1 MAGGSLRSVP
11 QRPIAGSSAAGRRD
25 GAAESCRPVGRSAWT
40 LLRAAFIAISVLSQ
54 FGLAGGTSA
63 QADDP
68 PIPIDAFWQQ
78 VASLRSLLG
87 DLDDLGMEEK
97 ARRFEEAAGAWER
110 TTAATL
116 EGGAIL
122 PIDSSEWVRLLR
134 TDPVD
139 VDALQE
145 KFGALEEMRV
155 VWPAE
160 SSVPLNRGLLE
171 QILARPEFQYSEE
184 TKSPLGEWLGSIS
197 DRLRGFLARIL
208 GGREIALAIRSP
220 LGMLATGIAV
230 VLLLAVLA
238 LVARGLISG
247 WVAAEELVGPQGE
260 SLMTSQSATREA
272 ERFMSASDFRTAI
285 RYLYLAALLRLE
297 EAGLFRYD
305 RTLTNREVLQS
316 LSHMPAITQP
326 LGWIVQEFERVWY
339 GFQTVDQAAYTEC
352 VAKAEQLRRQV

>member
-1 MAGGSLRSVP
+1 MSRDSLRGVS
-11 QRPIAGSSAAGRRD
+11 QRPGVRHPAACRPAR
-25 GAAESCRPVGRSAWT
+25 AASFCRPVRGFAWT
-40 LLRAAFIAISVLSQ
+40 PLRAALLAISVLSQ
-54 FGLAGGTSA
+54 FGLAGGASA
-63 QADDP
+63 QADEP
-68 PIPIDAFWQQ
+68 PIPIDAYWEQ
-78 VASLRSLLG
+78 VSSLHSLLN
-87 DLDDLGMEEK
+87 DLDRVGVEEK
-97 ARRFEEAAGAWER
+97 ARRIEEAAEAWER
-110 TTAATL
+110 TKAVAL
-116 EGGAIL
+116 EGGAVL
-122 PIDSSEWVRLLR
+122 PIDTREWVRLLR

-139 VDALQE
+139 VDALRE
-145 KFGALEEMRV
+145 KLGALEEMRV

-160 SSVPLNRGLLE
+160 PSVPLNRGLLE

-197 DRLRGFLARIL
+197 DRLREFLARIL
-208 GGREIALAIRSP
+208 GGGEIALAIRSP

-230 VLLLAVLA
+230 LLLLAVLA

-247 WVAAEELVGPQGE
+247 WVAAEELAGPQGE

-272 ERFMSASDFRTAI
+272 ERFMGASDFRAAI

-316 LSHMPAITQP
+316 LSHMPAVTQP

-339 GFQTVDQAAYTEC
+339 GFQMVDQAAYAEC